1 MQKDIDVIVLNSHGV
16 GQVCNIKRLPYLGES
31 LRAWNWRVEDDGG
44 KGTNVAI
51 VLGRLGV
58 KVAYIGKVGKDPWGD
73 LGFKWMGEAGVD
85 TSYMYQDENVT
96 TGTGLVMIDE
106 QGRNTIVDGESSLEA
121 LTVEEIQAGLEA
133 MKSAKIFITGFAMP
147 MNLALIGAKM
157 AHDMGMITMCN
168 ASPLPNEPIGDLSYI
183 DYLVINEVEAMVMAG
198 MEEDTSKD
206 YAEIARKVH
215 DIYHCGAIILTIGE
229 EGSMVLMEDEI
240 ITNPGVKIEVADTTG
255 AGDSY
260 LGAYAANMIWGK
272 SVQECCAFADT
283 YAALKVT
290 RHGTINVF
298 PFLNEIEDFILSLK
312 EK

>member
-1 MQKDIDVIVLNSHGV
+1 MQKDVDVIVLNSHGV

-58 KVAYIGKVGKDPWGD
+58 KVAFIGKVGHDPWGD
-73 LGFKWMGEAGVD
+73 LGFKWMGDAGVD
-85 TSYMYQDENVT
+85 TTYLYQSDEVT

-106 QGRNTIVDGESSLEA
+106 QGRNTIVDGDSSFEA
-121 LTVEEIQAGLEA
+121 LTVEEIQAGLDA
-133 MKSAKIFITGFAMP
+133 LKSAKIFVTGFAMP
-147 MNLALIGAKM
+147 ANLSLISAKM
-157 AHDMGMITMCN
+157 AHEMGMITMLN

-183 DYLVINEVEAMVMAG
+183 DYLVINEVEASVLA
-198 MEEDTSKD
+198 EAEDQETKN
-206 YAEIARKVH
+206 YTEIIKKVR
-215 DIYHCGAIILTIGE
+215 DLYHCGAIIMTIGE
-229 EGSMVLMEDEI
+229 EGSMVLIDDEI
-240 ITNPGVKIEVADTTG
+240 YTSSGVSVQVADTTG

-272 SVQECCAFADT
+272 TTQECAAWADK

-290 RHGTINVF
+290 RQGTINVF
-298 PFLNEIEDFILSLK
+298 PFLNEVEEFIASLNQ
-312 EK
+312 